1 MFNPTPNVPQDLGEL
16 PPAVIPSPQR
26 EVADPNDDTPMHGTE
41 GDNRSVGAGEG
52 SGNCGDMLG
61 SGKIEMAGEA

>member
-1 MFNPTPNVPQDLGEL
+1 MPDPTPNIPQDLGQF

-26 EVADPNDDTPMHGTE
+26 ELANPSEETPLQGTDA
-41 GDNRSVGAGEG
+41 DNRAVGAGEG

-61 SGKIEMAGEA
+61 SGKIEIAGEA

>member
-1 MFNPTPNVPQDLGEL
+1 MSNPTPNIPQDLGTL

-26 EVADPNDDTPMHGTE
+26 EVVNPNEETPLHGTDA
-41 GDNRSVGAGEG
+41 DNRSIGAGEG

-61 SGKIEMAGEA
+61 SDKIEIAGEA